1 MTAGRNSTL
10 IAVAFLA
17 VTSAA
22 IAASVQEVPP
32 PPEIRVST
40 HLVQFGV
47 IARDTGGPVRD
58 LTKDDFIVLDQG
70 KPREISLFSVE
81 SGESSATAQELAK
94 TLPPNTFSDLPQYG
108 ASRPR
113 SVTIVLLDNLNTLY
127 GSAPESKYE
136 ATPVWVEDLA
146 LQRAK
151 THLIQF
157 IKTLNPRDLVAIYG
171 LRDSLRVLCDFTN
184 DRAQLLAIV
193 TKYDT
198 SAATNRTVVEP
209 GRRTAPDFDGR
220 PDPVAVGF
228 ENEAALTLAGKANEA
243 RNAETLA
250 ALQSIADHVAN
261 IPGRKNLV
269 WLTANLPFSGEA
281 MARVL
286 SPANIAV
293 YPVDARGLLARQ
305 VPTGNLS
312 GTADADDVSGAS
324 GHWDNIPGQSSQPVG
339 IAAMEK
345 VAEETGGQAF
355 VNTNDITGAIR
366 KAVEDSEVTYTLG
379 FYLDASLV
387 DGKFHEIKVQS
398 RRKGLTLRY
407 PKGYF
412 AYKDVAATEDH
423 NQQMLVASLRS
434 PVDSSLIPLEA
445 RVDRVSQPE
454 PNSLNLSCTID
465 VRNVRLAQQGS
476 LRKGAIAV
484 YTIEQ
489 DATGRVLQKSNR
501 AFNLQFTDNQ
511 YAALLK
517 TGMLFHQIVH
527 LHAGA
532 TTLRLLVEDP
542 TTSNV
547 GSLIIQLSEV
557 K

>member
-1 MTAGRNSTL
+1 MARTSHPL
-10 IAVAFLA
+10 AFLA
-17 VTSAA
+17 LAAA
-22 IAASVQEVPP
+22 IAAWAHDVPQSP
-32 PPEIRVST
+32 QIRVST
-40 HLVQFGV
+40 RLVQLGV
-47 IARDTGGPVRD
+47 IARDKDGLVQD

-70 KPREISLFSVE
+70 KSRQISVFSVE
-81 SGESSATAQELAK
+81 SGKSTAIPQLAK
-94 TLPPNTFSDLPQYG
+94 LLPPNTFSDLPQYG
-108 ASRPR
+108 AGKPR

-136 ATPVWVEDLA
+136 ATPFWVEDLA

-151 THLIQF
+151 THLIEF
-157 IKTLNPRDLVAIYG
+157 IKTLDPRDRVAIYG

-184 DRAQLLAIV
+184 DHAQLLGILS
-193 TKYDT
+193 KYDT
-198 SAATNRTVVEP
+198 SSATNRAIVEP

-220 PDPVAVGF
+220 PDPFAVAA
-228 ENEAALTLAGKANEA
+228 ENEAAFTVAGMANDA
-243 RNAETLA
+243 RNEETMA
-250 ALQSIADHVAN
+250 ALQSIAAHLAN

-269 WLTANLPFSGEA
+269 WLTANLPFSGAA

-293 YPVDARGLLARQ
+293 YPVDARGLLASSTSLQ
-305 VPTGNLS
+305 TIY
-312 GTADADDVSGAS
+312 GTAPYDDVSGAS
-324 GHWDNIPGQSSQPVG
+324 GHRDNMPGQSSQPIG
-339 IAAMEK
+339 IAPMEK

-379 FYLDASLV
+379 FYLDASSL

-398 RRKGLTLRY
+398 KRKGVTLRY

-412 AYKDVAATEDH
+412 AYKDDAASQDR
-423 NQQMLVASLRS
+423 NQQVLLTSLRS
-434 PVDSSLIPLEA
+434 PVESSLIPLEA
-445 RVDRVSQPE
+445 RVDRVTQPE
-454 PNSLNLSCTID
+454 PNSLNLSCAID
-465 VRNVRLAQQGS
+465 IRNIRFAQDGG

-489 DATGRVLQKSNR
+489 DAIGKVLQKSER

-511 YAALLK
+511 YAVLLK
-517 TGMLFHQIVH
+517 TGMLFHQTVH
-527 LHAGA
+527 LRAGT

-542 TTSNV
+542 STSNV
-547 GSLIIQLSEV
+547 GSLIIRLSEV

>member
-1 MTAGRNSTL
+1 MTRLPLALLLPALGLVAILASAQDAPQPP
-10 IAVAFLA
+10 AV
-17 VTSAA
+17 S
-22 IAASVQEVPP
+22 
-32 PPEIRVST
+32 VST
-40 HLVQFGV
+40 RLVQVGV
-47 IARDTGGPVRD
+47 IARDKNRPVTD
-58 LTKDDFIVLDQG
+58 LTKDDFIVLDKG
-70 KPREISLFSVE
+70 KSREISVFSVE
-81 SGESSATAQELAK
+81 SGESSATGPELAK
-94 TLPPNTFSDLPQYG
+94 ILPPNTFSDLPHYG
-108 ASRPR
+108 ASKPR

-127 GSAPESKYE
+127 GSAPEGKYE
-136 ATPVWVEDLA
+136 ATPVWVEGLA

-151 THLIQF
+151 THLIEF
-157 IKTLNPRDLVAIYG
+157 IKTLDPRDLVAIYG

-193 TKYDT
+193 TKYDM
-198 SAATNRTVVEP
+198 SAATNRAVVEP

-220 PDPVAVGF
+220 PNPVAVGF
-228 ENEAALTLAGKANEA
+228 ENEAALTLAGMATEA
-243 RNAETLA
+243 RNAETMA
-250 ALQSIADHVAN
+250 ALQSIVGHVAN

-269 WLTANLPFSGEA
+269 WLTANLPFSGAA

-293 YPVDARGLLARQ
+293 YPVDARGLLARE
-305 VPTGNLS
+305 VPTGNLT

-324 GHWDNIPGQSSQPVG
+324 GHWDNMPAQSSQPIG
-339 IAAMEK
+339 IATMEK

-355 VNTNDITGAIR
+355 VNTNDITNAIR

-379 FYLDASLV
+379 FYLDASSV

-412 AYKDVAATEDH
+412 AYLDVAVKEDH
-423 NQQMLVASLRS
+423 NQQMLVASLQS
-434 PVDSSLIPLEA
+434 PVESSLIPLEA
-445 RVDRVSQPE
+445 RVDRVSRPE
-454 PNSLNLSCTID
+454 PNSLDLSCTID
-465 VRNVRLAQQGS
+465 VRNVRLAQEGS

-489 DATGRVLQKSNR
+489 DATGKVLQKSDR
-501 AFNLQFTDNQ
+501 AFNVQFTDNQ

-517 TGMLFHQIVH
+517 TGLLFRQTVH
-527 LHAGA
+527 LHAGT
-532 TTLRLLVEDP
+532 TTLRLLVED
-542 TTSNV
+542 SNTGAV
-547 GSLIIQLSEV
+547 GSLIIPLSQL